1 MLPRQ
6 RQTRLEHGATV
17 SKLIDAIKSA
27 ITSTNLLYED
37 PLPTY
42 SQVVH
47 FNFSLLKEA
56 SINCFSTY

>member
-17 SKLIDAIKSA
+17 SKLIDAIKCA

-37 PLPTY
+37 PPPHILKLY
-42 SQVVH
+42 ILIFH
-47 FNFSLLKEA
+47 F
-56 SINCFSTY
+56 